1 VLGTGWFGA
10 VAAGARPGEIVA
22 AVGDGAVGLPGVL
35 AARQLGAGRS
45 IAFSRHEPR
54 QKLATK
60 FGATDII
67 TERGNNNGAEKV
79 KELTNGLG
87 ADSVIEAVGTQE
99 AMMQAIRST
108 RPADR
113 SATSVS
119 HTTYHCPARSPST
132 ATCTCT
138 ADPPPPCATSCPTS
152 SGASP
157 VPTSTPAKS
166 STSPSPSNKSPTDT
180 KP

>member
-99 AMMQAIRST
+99 AIDAGDPLHPPGGQVGDVGLSHH
-108 RPADR
+108 
-113 SATSVS
+113 VS
-119 HTTYHCPARSPST
+119 LP
-132 ATCTCT
+132 
-138 ADPPPPCATSCPTS
+138 
-152 SGASP
+152 G
-157 VPTSTPAKS
+157 
-166 STSPSPSNKSPTDT
+166 
-180 KP
+180 